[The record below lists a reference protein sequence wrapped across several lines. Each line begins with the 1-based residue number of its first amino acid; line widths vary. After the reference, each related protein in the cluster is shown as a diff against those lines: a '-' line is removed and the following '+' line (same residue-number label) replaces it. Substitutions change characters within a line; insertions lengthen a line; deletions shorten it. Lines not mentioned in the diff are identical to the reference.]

1 MNELIKYFEALEA
14 RLAAQDERIA
24 KLESSLAEKIAL
36 LEQMRESLEA
46 MAKLSEDA
54 NKNLLEIHRLI
65 AEGIQVS
72 PEPEVDVEL
81 VYPEDEE
88 ATVELPEE
96 EEAAS
101 AEPTEQTEVEL
112 VAEPQPVVEPAPVV
126 EPEPQPE
133 APDTPEQPE
142 SPVTPEAPATPVTP
156 EPQPE
161 PQPVHQPEAPRAP
174 QQTSLFGAA
183 VTDIRQAV
191 SIGDRFLFQRELF
204 GGNAEKLQQT
214 LTELNALH
222 SFDEA
227 VALIDRFGW
236 DKQSP
241 TYELFLN
248 VLHRRFQ

>member
-24 KLESSLAEKIAL
+24 KLEKVVG
-36 LEQMRESLEA
+36 ESLPMLEEMQRNADEIKEHLSAMQQILDEA
-46 MAKLSEDA
+46 MQAQA
-54 NKNLLEIHRLI
+54 
-65 AEGIQVS
+65 
-72 PEPEVDVEL
+72 EPEVDVEL
-81 VYPEDEE
+81 IYPEDEE
-88 ATVELPEE
+88 ATVELPQEE
-96 EEAAS
+96 PA
-101 AEPTEQTEVEL
+101 AEP
-112 VAEPQPVVEPAPVV
+112 VAEPAPEPTPEPQPVA

-133 APDTPEQPE
+133 PI
-142 SPVTPEAPATPVTP
+142 V

-161 PQPVHQPEAPRAP
+161 IPETPETPAITEPQPAPAPEPQPEAPRAP

-214 LTELNALH
+214 LTELNSLH

-227 VALIDRFGW
+227 VAFIERFGW

-241 TYELFLN
+241 THELFLN
-248 VLHRRFQ
+248 VLRRRFQ

>member
-14 RLAAQDERIA
+14 RLAAQEERIA
-24 KLESSLAEKIAL
+24 QLESSLAEKNAL
-36 LEQMRESLEA
+36 FEQMSDSLSA
-46 MAKLSEDA
+46 MTQLSEEA
-54 NKNLLEIHRLI
+54 NKNLIEIHRLI
-65 AEGIQVS
+65 EDGIQVS

-88 ATVELPEE
+88 VTVELPQEE
-96 EEAAS
+96 PAA
-101 AEPTEQTEVEL
+101 E
-112 VAEPQPVVEPAPVV
+112 PVVEPQPIVEPEPVV
-126 EPEPQPE
+126 EPQSEPAPEPTPQPVPESAPAPAPAPQPE
-133 APDTPEQPE
+133 APH
-142 SPVTPEAPATPVTP
+142 V
-156 EPQPE
+156 
-161 PQPVHQPEAPRAP
+161 P
-174 QQTSLFGAA
+174 QQTSLFGTP
-183 VTDIRQAV
+183 VSDIRQAV

-227 VALIDRFGW
+227 IAFVENFSW

-241 TYELFLN
+241 TYELFVN

>member
-14 RLAAQDERIA
+14 RLAAQEERIA
-24 KLESSLAEKIAL
+24 RLEGVVSKFIELQPQLEENMKACSDLAERMNKIL
-36 LEQMRESLEA
+36 
-46 MAKLSEDA
+46 D
-54 NKNLLEIHRLI
+54 
-65 AEGIQVS
+65 EGIQVVQ
-72 PEPEVDVEL
+72 EPEVDVEL

-88 ATVELPEE
+88 VTIELPED
-96 EEAAS
+96 AVS
-101 AEPTEQTEVEL
+101 AEPAEQKEAEP
-112 VAEPQPVVEPAPVV
+112 VAEPQPVVEEQVTSAEPAEQKEEEPV
-126 EPEPQPE
+126 
-133 APDTPEQPE
+133 A
-142 SPVTPEAPATPVTP
+142 

-161 PQPVHQPEAPRAP
+161 PAPQPTPAPQPDAPRVP

-214 LTELNALH
+214 LTELNSLH

-227 VALIDRFGW
+227 VAFIERFGW

-241 TYELFLN
+241 THELFIN

>member
-14 RLAAQDERIA
+14 RLAAQEVRIA
-24 KLESSLAEKIAL
+24 KLEKIVG
-36 LEQMRESLEA
+36 ESLPMLEEMQRNADEIKGHLSAMQQILDEA
-46 MAKLSEDA
+46 MQAQA
-54 NKNLLEIHRLI
+54 
-65 AEGIQVS
+65 
-72 PEPEVDVEL
+72 EPEVDVEL

-88 ATVELPEE
+88 VTVELPQEE
-96 EEAAS
+96 
-101 AEPTEQTEVEL
+101 P
-112 VAEPQPVVEPAPVV
+112 VAEPVVEPAP
-126 EPEPQPE
+126 EPEP
-133 APDTPEQPE
+133 
-142 SPVTPEAPATPVTP
+142 VV

-161 PQPVHQPEAPRAP
+161 PAPQPVPEPEAPRAP

-227 VALIDRFGW
+227 VAFIERFGW
-236 DKQSP
+236 DRQSP
-241 TYELFLN
+241 TYELFTN
-248 VLHRRFQ
+248 VLRRRFQ

>member
-24 KLESSLAEKIAL
+24 KLESVVSKFLELQPQLEENMKACSDLAERMNKIL
-36 LEQMRESLEA
+36 
-46 MAKLSEDA
+46 D
-54 NKNLLEIHRLI
+54 
-65 AEGIQVS
+65 EGIQVV

-88 ATVELPEE
+88 ATVELPQEE
-96 EEAAS
+96 
-101 AEPTEQTEVEL
+101 TTVEQTPEPVP
-112 VAEPQPVVEPAPVV
+112 EPQPIV
-126 EPEPQPE
+126 EPEP
-133 APDTPEQPE
+133 A
-142 SPVTPEAPATPVTP
+142 
-156 EPQPE
+156 PQPE
-161 PQPVHQPEAPRAP
+161 PVVEQPVAAHPEPAPQPEAPRAP

-214 LTELNALH
+214 LAELNALH

-227 VALIDRFGW
+227 VAFIERFGW

-241 TYELFLN
+241 TYELFTN
-248 VLHRRFQ
+248 VLRRRFQ